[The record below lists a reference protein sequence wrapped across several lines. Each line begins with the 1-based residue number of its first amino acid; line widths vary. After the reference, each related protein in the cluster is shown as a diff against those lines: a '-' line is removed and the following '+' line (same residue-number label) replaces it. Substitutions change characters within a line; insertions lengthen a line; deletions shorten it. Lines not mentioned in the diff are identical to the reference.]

1 MGSDIATLEM
11 ELHSVELSV
20 QSYVY
25 RETGLIL
32 FMSPMCAISR
42 NNHAHKW
49 PVKCLEPQPSERRRE
64 REIGR
69 GAKEPDQLHFIFHF
83 KCYLQN
89 MCEIALPCSAMQ
101 IKN

>member
-1 MGSDIATLEM
+1 MGSDFATLKM
-11 ELHSVELSV
+11 ELHSAVECAELPSSAL
-20 QSYVY
+20 Q
-25 RETGLIL
+25 ETGLIL

-49 PVKCLEPQPSERRRE
+49 PVKCLGPQESAGCEGE
-64 REIGR
+64 GM
-69 GAKEPDQLHFIFHF
+69 GTAKELGQLHFIFHF

-89 MCEIALPCSAMQ
+89 MCECAVQ